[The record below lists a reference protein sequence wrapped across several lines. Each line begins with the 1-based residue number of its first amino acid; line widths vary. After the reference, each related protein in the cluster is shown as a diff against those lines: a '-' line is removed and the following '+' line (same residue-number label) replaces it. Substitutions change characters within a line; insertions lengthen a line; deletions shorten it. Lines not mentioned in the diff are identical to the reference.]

1 MGWDGS
7 GSFTSLWQDTHPSL
21 SGSEGRFSRPSL
33 IKRST
38 AMIINETIVRIF
50 FMDFREIKL

>member
-7 GSFTSLWQDTHPSL
+7 GFFISLWQDKHASL

-33 IKRST
+33 IKRT
-38 AMIINETIVRIF
+38 AAMRTNETIMRIF
-50 FMDFREIKL
+50 FIDLCEIKL